1 MKLPL
6 YNKEGKKLGDA
17 ELPEVIAATAWKPD
31 LVHQVVVAM
40 HANARGGNAKT
51 KDRAEVR
58 GGGKKPWKQK
68 GTGRARHGSI
78 RSPLWSG
85 GGATHA
91 PTGEKVWTQKLT
103 KQMKTTALYSVLARK
118 ASEGEIVV
126 LDDMSFTDGKTK
138 SVATTLSKLYKSAS
152 LEGRINCLI
161 LTDKA
166 DAATRRA
173 MRNIAGVVSSDA
185 KDLNTVSALES
196 KHIVIAESALH
207 GLI

>member
-6 YNKEGKKLGDA
+6 YNTDGKKIGDV
-17 ELPEVIAATAWKPD
+17 ELPEVIAATVWKPD
-31 LVHQVVVAM
+31 LVHQVVTAM
-40 HANARGGNAKT
+40 QANSRGGNAKT

-58 GGGKKPWKQK
+58 GGGRKPWKQK

-91 PTGEKVWTQKLT
+91 PTGQKVWTQKLT
-103 KQMKTTALYSVLARK
+103 KQMKTTALYSVIAKK
-118 ASEGEIVV
+118 AVDGNVIV
-126 LDDMSFTDGKTK
+126 LDAITFADGKTK
-138 SVATTLSKLYKSAS
+138 GVATAINTLYKNAK
-152 LEGRINCLI
+152 LEGRVNCLV

-166 DAATRRA
+166 DMVTRRA
-173 MRNIAGVVSSDA
+173 MRNLEGVVTSDA
-185 KDLNTVSALES
+185 KDLNALSALES
-196 KHIVIAESALH
+196 KHIFIAESALH

>member
-1 MKLPL
+1 MKLPV
-6 YNKEGKKLGDA
+6 YNKEGKKLGD
-17 ELPEVIAATAWKPD
+17 EMLPEVIAATAWKPD

-40 HANARGGNAKT
+40 QANARGGNAKT

-91 PTGEKVWTQKLT
+91 PTGEKNWSQKLT
-103 KQMKTTALYSVLARK
+103 KQMKKTALYSVLARK
-118 ASEGEIVV
+118 ASEGEIV
-126 LDDMSFTDGKTK
+126 LLEDITFADGKTK
-138 SVATTLSKLYKSAS
+138 GAAITIENVYKGAK
-152 LEGRINCLI
+152 LEGRVNCMV

-166 DAATRRA
+166 DASTKRA
-173 MRNIAGVVSSDA
+173 MRNLEGVLVSDA
-185 KDLNTVSALES
+185 KDLNVVSALDARHIIIS
-196 KHIVIAESALH
+196 KSALH
-207 GLI
+207 GLV